1 MRRSKTRVP
10 CGQDV
15 KGKPMT
21 TEFGDGIAYVEGRYV
36 PIAEARIPLLDWG
49 FLRSDANQDTVTVW
63 DGAFFRLD
71 DHLRRF
77 DRNIAKL
84 RMTGPCDAAE
94 RRAIVIECV
103 RRSGLR
109 NAYVQMIM
117 TRGRPPPGS
126 RDPRRCVNA
135 FYVFCIPYVWIATPE
150 IKARGLRLH
159 VSDRWRIPPESVDPT
174 LKHYHWLEFEMGL
187 FDAYDRGAETVV
199 LSDRHGGITEGPGFN
214 VFLAEEGTLC
224 TPDDGVLDGMTR
236 RTVMELCAE
245 LGIPCRLES
254 VARRRLSNADEVFL
268 SSSGGGVI
276 PIAEIDGI
284 PVGDGVPGPLTRRLD
299 DLYWSRRKA
308 GWHATSVDY

>member
-1 MRRSKTRVP
+1 
-10 CGQDV
+10 
-15 KGKPMT
+15 MT
-21 TEFGDGIAYVEGRYV
+21 EDLSAGIAFVEGRYV

-71 DHLRRF
+71 DHLARF

-84 RMTGPCDAAE
+84 RMTGPCDSGE
-94 RRAIVIECV
+94 RRRIAVECV

-109 NAYVQMIM
+109 RAYVQLIM
-117 TRGRPPPGS
+117 TRGRPPIGS

-135 FYVFCIPYVWIATPE
+135 FYVFCIPYVWIAAPE
-150 IKARGLRLH
+150 VKARGLHLH

-199 LSDRHGGITEGPGFN
+199 LSDRHGGVTEGPGFN
-214 VFLAEEGTLC
+214 VFIVEGGALH

-236 RTVMELCAE
+236 RTVLELCAGA
-245 LGIPCRLES
+245 GIPCRLEGI
-254 VARRRLSNADEVFL
+254 AKNRLAAADEVFL

-276 PIAEIDGI
+276 PITTVDGA
-284 PVGDGVPGPLTRRLD
+284 PVGDGAPGPLTRRLD
-299 DLYWSRRKA
+299 DLYWSRRAA
-308 GWHATSVDY
+308 GWHATPVKY